1 MAGTPAELRVAAEQ
15 EIQVRTSSVRDG
27 MHGVVFNRG
36 AIASQAYAQRFGNK
50 QPDDVPNNAA
60 YAWLSGGLAEA
71 LTAFIGQ
78 ATGADWT
85 VRAAVYEFSWPP
97 MLQAFAVA
105 AASGADV
112 RIVADWTGSGP
123 RATTEPA
130 LAAAGITDLV
140 THRTHIAIAHNKFVV
155 LSFRG
160 EPVAVWTGS
169 TNLTEGGL
177 YGQANVGHI
186 VRDAAVAQRFVD
198 YWDRLEQD
206 PFQKDFKP
214 TNDVVPAMP
223 IRRLRRGTTVTFSPR
238 PTLAALDWYGE
249 LADRAEHGVFLTA
262 AFGVSDQLMAAL
274 TKDRDHLKYVLLD
287 TDKGGAQ
294 LTIRDA
300 DPDNRVTVGAV
311 VGRGGWG
318 QWIREVTL
326 GANKHVP
333 VRAHEVPTHRPV
345 VRRPDRGDR
354 LGQLLQGFDRVERR
368 EHADHPGR
376 HRRRRHLS
384 HRVHAPVHALRVPG
398 QGGERAGQ
406 RGNSGGDG
414 HPRPAVSGLDVDLGA
429 ALVRARL
436 GQGQG
441 AADVRRLPRHRL
453 TPCPPGPAPLM
464 LILVRGTHVHGVS
477 RRPTR

>member
-1 MAGTPAELRVAAEQ
+1 MRMRVQTESMTVQAVAGTDVVLLGMDMPAPLTDDLMGFAIRRTDHTEGQRYYLRNQLGFRASGSQDSFSTLTNPIQTFRWGDYTAKPDHDYTYLVKAMAGTPAQLRVAAEQ

-27 MHGVVFNRG
+27 IHGVVFNRG

-78 ATGADWT
+78 ATDADWT

-130 LAAAGITDLV
+130 LATAGITGLV

-186 VRDAAVAQRFVD
+186 VREPAVAQRFVD

-223 IRRLRRGTTVTFSPR
+223 IRRLRRGHDGDIQP
-238 PTLAALDWYGE
+238 AAY
-249 LADRAEHGVFLTA
+249 
-262 AFGVSDQLMAAL
+262 
-274 TKDRDHLKYVLLD
+274 
-287 TDKGGAQ
+287 
-294 LTIRDA
+294 
-300 DPDNRVTVGAV
+300 
-311 VGRGGWG
+311 
-318 QWIREVTL
+318 
-326 GANKHVP
+326 
-333 VRAHEVPTHRPV
+333 
-345 VRRPDRGDR
+345 
-354 LGQLLQGFDRVERR
+354 
-368 EHADHPGR
+368 
-376 HRRRRHLS
+376 
-384 HRVHAPVHALRVPG
+384 
-398 QGGERAGQ
+398 
-406 RGNSGGDG
+406 
-414 HPRPAVSGLDVDLGA
+414 
-429 ALVRARL
+429 AR
-436 GQGQG
+436 
-441 AADVRRLPRHRL
+441 
-453 TPCPPGPAPLM
+453 
-464 LILVRGTHVHGVS
+464 S
-477 RRPTR
+477 S